1 MSGNCS
7 WKTKRAVVCWHCK
20 AQPAAGHVLS
30 SNQLHQLALNFWS
43 RQNLLLDIWTT
54 ECICL
59 ILLQKSC
66 KLIYGQKVKASPY
79 VRFSSIAFSADHLWA
94 HPIWRA
100 SDRADA
106 CSRHTDCL
114 QPFASPKVPK
124 LHIPS
129 RVTENIGSWT
139 KNKEWRQLFSCSPAV
154 GSAAYRADIQPR
166 NTHVHGMAFSP
177 LSLRWPAK
185 HHFFNSGCRQANC

>member
-1 MSGNCS
+1 M
-7 WKTKRAVVCWHCK
+7 
-20 AQPAAGHVLS
+20 AGHVLS
-30 SNQLHQLALNFWS
+30 SNQLLCVALNFWS
-43 RQNLLLDIWTT
+43 RQNLNLDVRMT
-54 ECICL
+54 EGICL

-79 VRFSSIAFSADHLWA
+79 VCFSSIAFSADHLRA

-114 QPFASPKVPK
+114 QPFAGPKVPK

-139 KNKEWRQLFSCSPAV
+139 KTKELRQLFSCNPAV

-166 NTHVHGMAFSP
+166 NTHAHGMAFSP

-185 HHFFNSGCRQANC
+185 HHCFISGCRQANC